1 MEESKNAL
9 RIVTVTL
16 FLLICCSLHV
26 QAFDFDMTVDDDIR
40 KNYNSSKLINDTNT
54 VDFETLPYLPEKLKN
69 ETVKTE
75 AQKSTV
81 YIPPKAIIT
90 SGNVKMHKGTSFN
103 VVNITK
109 ISDWQ
114 TKGAAVKFKTTALI
128 NKRGYTLPVS
138 TVFTG
143 EVIESHQP
151 QVSCN
156 GGMGSY

>member
-1 MEESKNAL
+1 
-9 RIVTVTL
+9 
-16 FLLICCSLHV
+16 
-26 QAFDFDMTVDDDIR
+26 
-40 KNYNSSKLINDTNT
+40 
-54 VDFETLPYLPEKLKN
+54 
-69 ETVKTE
+69 
-75 AQKSTV
+75 
-81 YIPPKAIIT
+81 
-90 SGNVKMHKGTSFN
+90 MHKGTSFN